1 MLCPNCGTKTKTGHK
16 FCRHCGMNLEP
27 VSKALAEHRAASG
40 AAARE
45 AAPGAA
51 PEAMG
56 CLFAGVLVILVGVL
70 LTAFVPGKAFKFAGV
85 AAAVIGLVAVLV
97 SALSAVHTPK
107 GADAD
112 APPEAPPDA
121 LDAAAPTT
129 GRLLREQT
137 FEPVPT
143 SVTDHTTELLH
154 AEVKDHKPRD

>member
-1 MLCPNCGTKTKTGHK
+1 MLCPNCGTKTKTEHR

-27 VSKALAEHRAASG
+27 VSKALAEHLSASG

-45 AAPGAA
+45 AARGTA

-70 LTAFVPGKAFKFAGV
+70 LTAFLPGKAFKFVGV
-85 AAAVIGLVAVLV
+85 ASAVIGLVAVLV
-97 SALSAVHTPK
+97 SALSLPRQTEDSVA
-107 GADAD
+107 
-112 APPEAPPDA
+112 APPPDA
-121 LDAAAPTT
+121 PDAAAPTT

-143 SVTDHTTELLH
+143 SVTDRTTELLGV
-154 AEVKDHKPRD
+154 EVKDRKPRD